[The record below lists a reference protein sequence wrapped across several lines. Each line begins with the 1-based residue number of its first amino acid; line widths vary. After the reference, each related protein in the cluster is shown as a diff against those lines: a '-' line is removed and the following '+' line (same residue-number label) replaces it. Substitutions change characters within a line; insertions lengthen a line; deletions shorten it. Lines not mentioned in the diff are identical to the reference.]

1 MGKRTTKN
9 QRTKDNTIDKT
20 GISTPRSAF
29 SPLRRKQI
37 SPIKSNYQ
45 LRKKRG
51 QNSLNEKDLFNRTLI
66 IQKNKKKRV
75 TQKKNK
81 KNNKNK
87 EKVINK
93 KTDKKLMNDKKNNST
108 SNIKD
113 NLIKELQPEGFYE
126 MLKNL
131 FNENNEKIV
140 DKLLK
145 IYNFLIEKDKYQ
157 KEVNLNILNLLNKIK
172 NLLEERLD
180 LKIKKEII

>member
-1 MGKRTTKN
+1 MGKRTTKKK
-9 QRTKDNTIDKT
+9 RTKDNTIDKT
-20 GISTPRSAF
+20 GISTPRSAY

-51 QNSLNEKDLFNRTLI
+51 QNSLNENDLLNRSI
-66 IQKNKKKRV
+66 IYQKNKK
-75 TQKKNK
+75 KKNK
-81 KNNKNK
+81 KNNKKK

-93 KTDKKLMNDKKNNST
+93 KIDKKLMNDKKNNST

>member
-1 MGKRTTKN
+1 MGKRTNKN
-9 QRTKDNTIDKT
+9 QRTKDNIIDKT
-20 GISTPRSAF
+20 GISTPRSAY

-45 LRKKRG
+45 LREKRG
-51 QNSLNEKDLFNRTLI
+51 QNSLNENDLLNRSI
-66 IQKNKKKRV
+66 IYQKNNK
-75 TQKKNK
+75 KKNK
-81 KNNKNK
+81 KNKKKK

-93 KTDKKLMNDKKNNST
+93 KIDKKLMNDKKNNS
-108 SNIKD
+108 ILDIQD
-113 NLIKELQPEGFYE
+113 NLINELQPEGFYE
-126 MLKNL
+126 MLRNL

-172 NLLEERLD
+172 NLLEERFD

>member
-51 QNSLNEKDLFNRTLI
+51 QNSLNENDLLNRSI
-66 IQKNKKKRV
+66 IYQKNKK
-75 TQKKNK
+75 KKNK
-81 KNNKNK
+81 KNNKKK

-93 KTDKKLMNDKKNNST
+93 KIDKTLMNDKKNNST

>member
-20 GISTPRSAF
+20 GISTPRSAY

-51 QNSLNEKDLFNRTLI
+51 QNSLNENDLLNRSI
-66 IQKNKKKRV
+66 IYQKNKK
-75 TQKKNK
+75 KKNK
-81 KNNKNK
+81 KNNKKK

-93 KTDKKLMNDKKNNST
+93 KIDKTLMNDKKNNST

>member
-51 QNSLNEKDLFNRTLI
+51 QNSLNENDLLNRSI
-66 IQKNKKKRV
+66 IYEKNKK
-75 TQKKNK
+75 KKNK
-81 KNNKNK
+81 KNNKKK

-93 KTDKKLMNDKKNNST
+93 KIDKTLMNDKKNNST

>member
-9 QRTKDNTIDKT
+9 KRTKDNTIDKT
-20 GISTPRSAF
+20 GISTPRSAY

-51 QNSLNEKDLFNRTLI
+51 QNSLNENDLLNRSI
-66 IQKNKKKRV
+66 IYQKSKK
-75 TQKKNK
+75 KKNK
-81 KNNKNK
+81 KNNKKK

-93 KTDKKLMNDKKNNST
+93 KIDKTLMNDKKNNST